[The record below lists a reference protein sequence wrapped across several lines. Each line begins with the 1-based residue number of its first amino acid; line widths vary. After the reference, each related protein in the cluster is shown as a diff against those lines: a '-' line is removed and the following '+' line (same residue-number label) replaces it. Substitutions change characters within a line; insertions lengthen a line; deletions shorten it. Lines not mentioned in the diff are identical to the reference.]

1 MMLNINQ
8 LYVIRLLANIII
20 HTKST
25 LYTLKVTVKQK
36 QNLVQIETKFIS
48 LLTGQFNNDTPV
60 QFW

>member
-1 MMLNINQ
+1 MMLNINL
-8 LYVIRLLANIII
+8 LYVIRPLASIII

-36 QNLVQIETKFIS
+36 QNLIQIETKFIS